1 MRVGSNP
8 QKQERKITLTTHH
21 RVVMVVYIP
30 NEEGF
35 YKDSFDVFKMCLDS
49 LVSTINSNAAITV
62 VNNGSHKKV
71 SDFLN
76 LYLEEKKIDTLISHN
91 ENIGKIDAL
100 IGAARGAREKYITL
114 TDSDILFVK
123 GWQEKVEEVFTIFPN
138 VGSVSPIPVRTG
150 LYAGTSSVLKQ
161 ILFGKIKFKF
171 IPIPENFIN
180 YNKFLE
186 SINWDLETQ
195 EDKNWPVIEK
205 NKIRAVIGSAHQVL
219 TIDRDILFKTTP
231 SNPSLILVGNLSE
244 HNNVD
249 VPIDKAGK
257 LRLSTYNN
265 YAFHMGNKLE
275 IWMNGVQE
283 NNEKLID
290 NSSKRVETADNSSD
304 LFNTTFKNKVYGLK
318 KLIIKKMFAFF
329 IVKNKRIN

>member
-21 RVVMVVYIP
+21 RVVIVVYIP
-30 NEEGF
+30 NDEGF
-35 YKDSFDVFKMCLDS
+35 YKDSFEVFKMCLNS
-49 LVSTINSNAAITV
+49 LVSTINSNAALTI

-71 SDFLN
+71 ADLLN
-76 LYLEEKKIDTLISHN
+76 GYLEEKKIDTLISHN
-91 ENIGKIDAL
+91 TNIGKIDAL

-123 GWQEKVEEVFTIFPN
+123 GWQEKVEEVFYKFPN

-161 ILFGKIKFKF
+161 ILYGKIKFKL

-180 YNKFLE
+180 YNRFLE
-186 SINWDLETQ
+186 SINWDLEKQ
-195 EDKNWPVIEK
+195 EDNNWPVVEK
-205 NKIRAVIGSAHQVL
+205 NGIKAIIGSAHQVL

-231 SNPSLILVGNLSE
+231 SNPSLTLVGNLSE
-244 HNNVD
+244 HNYVD

-275 IWMNGVQE
+275 SWMIDIQD
-283 NNEKLID
+283 NNKMEIFNNAKEVKIV
-290 NSSKRVETADNSSD
+290 SSSTD
-304 LFNTTFKNKVYGLK
+304 LFNSKMKNKWYGLK
-318 KLIIKKMFAFF
+318 KMVLKKMFALFYS
-329 IVKNKRIN
+329 KSQ

>member
-1 MRVGSNP
+1 MRIGSNP
-8 QKQERKITLTTHH
+8 QKQEGKITLTTHH
-21 RVVMVVYIP
+21 RVVVVVYIP

-35 YKDSFDVFKMCLDS
+35 YKDSFDVFKMCLNS
-49 LVSTINSNAAITV
+49 LISTINSKAALTI

-71 SDFLN
+71 FDFLN
-76 LYLEEKKIDTLISHN
+76 GYLIENKIDTLISHN
-91 ENIGKIDAL
+91 TNIGKIDAL

-123 GWQEKVEEVFTIFPN
+123 GWQEKVEEVFTVFPN

-150 LYAGTSSVLKQ
+150 LYAGTSSVLKE
-161 ILFGKIKFKF
+161 ILYRKINFKF
-171 IPIPENFIN
+171 IPIPENFID

-186 SINWDLETQ
+186 SINWDLEIQ

-205 NKIRAVIGSAHQVL
+205 NGISAVIGSAHQVL

-244 HNNVD
+244 HNYVD

-275 IWMNGVQE
+275 NWMETIQE
-283 NNEKLID
+283 NNMKCIVNKIKSD
-290 NSSKRVETADNSSD
+290 KIVTPSSD
-304 LFNTTFKNKVYGLK
+304 LLNSKMKNKWYGLK
-318 KLIIKKMFAFF
+318 KKIIKKIFSLFYS
-329 IVKNKRIN
+329 KSQ